1 MLLWIRWSKKQQCPQ
16 TSRFHNWSWK
26 RAQHLDSNCYWPD
39 YRSWTRSNHQTPN
52 QAKRRFVCLLQATP
66 LDQAVAPSEAWK
78 NALPQR
84 MHREANLGK
93 TKTVI
98 VHNAE
103 EMNWNNLLWCHGR
116 RKRWERH
123 TERVQWHKWFCRMKW
138 CPEPYKCRRETR
150 RPQEPWGWDSWE
162 QPDRLR
168 WAMIAMWIDTSN
180 IVSAMKQH
188 IPVQCHRWNFCRVAL
203 DILPREVVIRNYV
216 INIWG
221 TKR

>member
-84 MHREANLGK
+84 MHREANKEKQRQLSYIMQKKWTEITYCDATEEENDENDIRKECSDINDFAGWSDALNHTNVDEK
-93 TKTVI
+93 PGDPKSHEDGVVESNRIVYAERWLQCGSIPVI
-98 VHNAE
+98 
-103 EMNWNNLLWCHGR
+103 L
-116 RKRWERH
+116 
-123 TERVQWHKWFCRMKW
+123 
-138 CPEPYKCRRETR
+138 CRRWSNTFRFNVIGEIFVESRWTFCPGKWWFET
-150 RPQEPWGWDSWE
+150 
-162 QPDRLR
+162 
-168 WAMIAMWIDTSN
+168 M
-180 IVSAMKQH
+180 
-188 IPVQCHRWNFCRVAL
+188 
-203 DILPREVVIRNYV
+203 
-216 INIWG
+216 
-221 TKR
+221 